1 MKQTN
6 SSNADFEQYFGDEM
20 GDSTGR
26 KTSNLRRRFG
36 LLLAISLL
44 PILLLS
50 IWQSYY
56 DFKRDTQMRAAALDA
71 SAAEAVSDI
80 VDLLKNA
87 KSILGLSAD
96 LVGPETCAADLKRVI
111 RESPD
116 IYNMAVYWGGASPTC
131 VAKGLK
137 SQIPMEATL
146 AAITPETPFKFNV
159 IDQSHET
166 PTRRRMLVIGY
177 GNFGPDNTLN
187 NILFSKYN
195 LSTLSDLRN
204 RENLPRDVQVSIF
217 SRDGQILVGDEVG
230 TVNMRESW
238 ATLLGVED
246 RVTLTLPD
254 AQHKTRDVVLLPTRA
269 SEVFLAI
276 STPHPGLISWN
287 KVNPFASILLPILG
301 WIFAYIAIWL
311 ALEKLILSRI
321 RAIGRGVLRFSK
333 SNTVPP
339 VQQNSKR
346 PDAIS
351 DLEKSF
357 RKMASRIVARESD
370 LTETL
375 DEKDEILREVHHR
388 VKNNLQIIISLLN
401 MGKRQV
407 KDPLYSQALDDTRNR
422 VTAISQVHKTLHES
436 DGMMRVDLVPFMTE
450 LTSRL
455 GRALNFEKRNIKIVS
470 HVDANPVSA
479 DTATPISLF
488 IVEALT
494 NAAKH
499 GLVDGGTISVTLIEA
514 NGVLTLTTQDNG
526 IGAKA
531 AREREAVSPELST
544 CTGTGEKLMQGF
556 ARQLG
561 GTYEAESSPHGYIC
575 RLSFPRER

>member
-1 MKQTN
+1 M
-6 SSNADFEQYFGDEM
+6 AELGDIRRQK
-20 GDSTGR
+20 TG
-26 KTSNLRRRFG
+26 TLRRRFG
-36 LLLAISLL
+36 VILAISLL

-50 IWQSYY
+50 IWQSFY
-56 DFKRDTQMRAAALDA
+56 DYKRDTQMREAALDA

-96 LVGPETCAADLKRVI
+96 LVRPETCAADLARVI

-116 IYNMAVYWGGASPTC
+116 IYNMAAHWGGANETC
-131 VAKGLK
+131 VAKGLR

-146 AAITPETPFKFNV
+146 AAITPQTPFKFNV
-159 IDQSHET
+159 IQLNHET
-166 PTRRRMLVIGY
+166 TGRQRMLVIGY
-177 GNFGPDNTLN
+177 GNYGRDNALN
-187 NILFSKYN
+187 NILFSKYD
-195 LSTLSDLRN
+195 LSTLRDLRN
-204 RENLPRDVQVSIF
+204 RENLPRNVQVSIF
-217 SRDGQILVGDEVG
+217 SRDGQILVGDEIG
-230 TVNMRESW
+230 TENMLESW
-238 ATLLGVED
+238 ATLLGTED

-269 SEVFLAI
+269 SEIFLAI
-276 STPHPGLISWN
+276 STPPPGLISWN
-287 KVNPFASILLPILG
+287 RVNPLASILLPVFG
-301 WIFAYIAIWL
+301 WVFAYIAIWL
-311 ALEKLILSRI
+311 ALEKLVLSRI
-321 RAIGRGVLRFSK
+321 RTIGDDVGQFSNF
-333 SNTVPP
+333 NTIPP
-339 VQQNSKR
+339 EPQNTKR
-346 PDAIS
+346 PDAIN
-351 DLEKSF
+351 DLENSF
-357 RKMASRIVARESD
+357 RKMAHRIVDREID
-370 LTETL
+370 LTKTL

-436 DGMMRVDLVPFMTE
+436 EKMMRVDLVLLITE

-470 HVDANPVSA
+470 HVDAHPVSA